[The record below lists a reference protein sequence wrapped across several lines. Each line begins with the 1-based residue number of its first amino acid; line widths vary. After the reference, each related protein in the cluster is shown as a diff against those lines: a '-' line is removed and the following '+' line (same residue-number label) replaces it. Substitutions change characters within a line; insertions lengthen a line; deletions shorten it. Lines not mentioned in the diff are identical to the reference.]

1 MGEVIPKNILIG
13 NVGAVSISSRSLHI
27 IYVMTRPAAGT
38 GRAMYECGDGRTITM
53 LFIVQLLFDQ
63 DAKFDKIRT
72 IYADLWQ
79 NGTKLASW
87 YLNISTTYV
96 YCISYCI

>member
-38 GRAMYECGDGRTITM
+38 GCDMYECGDGRTITM
-53 LFIVQLLFDQ
+53 LFIVQLLSDQ
-63 DAKFDKIRT
+63 DAKFYKIRT

-96 YCISYCI
+96 YCIYYCI